1 MIIFVASALF
11 KKVSLLD
18 AFYKGVKE
26 AMMFVKTLFPSLL
39 AFMLMVC
46 LLESSGIIGFITLQ
60 LKNCLPFELP
70 SSILGLALLRPVS
83 SSASL
88 AFLTDIFNTY
98 GPDSFFGLM
107 ASLMQGATDTTLY
120 VISVYFSQ
128 THVTKSGYILLLC
141 LCLDALALILAVIL
155 TFIAF

>member
-1 MIIFVASALF
+1 MIVFISVALY

-18 AFYKGVKE
+18 AFYQGVKE
-26 AMMFVKTLFPSLL
+26 AMLFVKTLFPSLL

-46 LLESSGIIGFITLQ
+46 LLESSGIIGFVTYQLQ
-60 LKNCLPFELP
+60 EILPFELP
-70 SSILGLALLRPVS
+70 SSLLGLGLLRPVS

-88 AFLTDIFNTY
+88 AFLTEIYESY
-98 GPDSFFGLM
+98 GPDSMIGFM

-128 THVTKSGYILLLC
+128 THVSKQGYILPLC
-141 LCLDALALILAVIL
+141 LFLDALAIFLAIII
-155 TFIAF
+155 TFMVF